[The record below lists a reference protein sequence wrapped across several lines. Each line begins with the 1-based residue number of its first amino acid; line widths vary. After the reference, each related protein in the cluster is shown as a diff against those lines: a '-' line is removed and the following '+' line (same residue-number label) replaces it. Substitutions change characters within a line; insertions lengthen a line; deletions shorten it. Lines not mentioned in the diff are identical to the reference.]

1 MPIGAMLT
9 RRDLW
14 MRAYGTVQTFALH
27 TSTFGGGSL
36 ACAAGLATLRVLQQ
50 ERLSENA
57 AERGAQ
63 LQRGLATLCRRAR
76 CLKEVRGQ
84 GLLIGLE
91 FQPLPEN
98 VANHWRASDPTG
110 VAAILI
116 PQYDRLVNGFHVLH
130 ALHTLL
136 NGHGI
141 YAQMCRS
148 NPFVLRLQPPLIVT
162 AEEID
167 RLLLAL
173 EQTCEEI
180 DYTTELIDDLVAKT
194 GIGEHDAAAAHSTIS
209 SSAGNTVA
217 LNVRKVFN
225 EELPAIFATYAD
237 AAKQIGVRFQI
248 CVTGEGGGEWYVD
261 ASDSGPHVT
270 EGNPGGADCGI
281 SIDAGDFRALYN
293 NPQTDM
299 VRLYFAGK
307 VRFSGDTKKA
317 GRLRQLFELEEPS
330 SVNPLQPVAER

>member
-1 MPIGAMLT
+1 
-9 RRDLW
+9 
-14 MRAYGTVQTFALH
+14 VQTFALH

-50 ERLSENA
+50 ERLAENA

-63 LQRGLATLCRRAR
+63 LQHGLITLCKRAK

-91 FQPLPEN
+91 FNPMPVN

-110 VAAILI
+110 AAAILI
-116 PQYDRLVNGFHVLH
+116 PQYDRLVNSFHVLH

-167 RLLLAL
+167 RLLTAL
-173 EQTCEEI
+173 EQTCDEI
-180 DYTTELIDDLVAKT
+180 DYTTSLIDDLVAKT
-194 GIGEHDAAAAHSTIS
+194 AIGEHDAAAEK
-209 SSAGNTVA
+209 SSAASNPGGTVA
-217 LNVRKVFN
+217 FDVRKVFN
-225 EELPAIFATYAD
+225 EELPAIFATNAD
-237 AAKQIGVRFQI
+237 SAKQIGVRVQI
-248 CVTGEGGGEWYVD
+248 CVTGASGGEWYVD
-261 ASDSGPHVT
+261 ASDSGPSVT

-281 SIDAGDFRALYN
+281 TIDAGDFRTLYE
-293 NPQTDM
+293 NPETDM
-299 VRLYFAGK
+299 VRLYFSGK
-307 VRFSGDTKKA
+307 VQFSGDTKKA
-317 GRLRQLFELEEPS
+317 GRLRQLLELEEQPS
-330 SVNPLQPVAER
+330 VSQLEPVAEL